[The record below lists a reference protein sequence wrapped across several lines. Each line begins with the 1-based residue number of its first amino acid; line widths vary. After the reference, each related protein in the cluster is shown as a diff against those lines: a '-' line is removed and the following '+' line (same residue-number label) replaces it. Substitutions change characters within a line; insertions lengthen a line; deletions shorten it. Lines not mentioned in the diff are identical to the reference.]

1 MSGWGGADISS
12 ASARRLAWALRWT
25 VPVPKAALISAPGG
39 AAGAAP
45 PVLLRCVIFKLAI
58 RRMAMQCDFMNWA
71 SEIVTLEAIPTRVGD
86 GWRILIEWVG
96 GRIQY
101 ISWFD
106 TLQDAEDWIE
116 NNARSWVS
124 SARNRL

>member
-1 MSGWGGADISS
+1 VAGLQGGLSQSPPDTGELC
-12 ASARRLAWALRWT
+12 RRRAF
-25 VPVPKAALISAPGG
+25 I
-39 AAGAAP
+39 
-45 PVLLRCVIFKLAI
+45 
-58 RRMAMQCDFMNWA
+58 
-71 SEIVTLEAIPTRVGD
+71 
-86 GWRILIEWVG
+86 IEWVS